1 MVTEPKRNDGNRKR
15 FYTNNNRGRIRAS
28 GILNSSKKQG
38 SEINKNKSEDKTNQE
53 KTLMQIRPYI
63 HGQGYANFTQNSNR
77 LVRTSKSNRQNNT
90 NNTRRIDQNVN
101 KFAKQVCPQNTFENN
116 ENNNKDVIRIIPLG
130 GVEEIGK
137 NMTVI
142 EYKDEIIIV
151 DVGLQFPGEDAP
163 GVDYIIPDTN
173 YLLKKKKNIK
183 GIFVTHGHLDHIGG
197 IPYVVERLGNP
208 TIYSRLLPI
217 LMIKKRNDEFPSLP
231 KMNLRVVEKE
241 SRIIVGKHLSV
252 RFFNV
257 THTIPDSMGLI
268 IETPHGNIIFTGDIK
283 IDHDND
289 KPLQHEINT
298 FEKLG
303 KENNLVLLADSTNVE
318 KTGWS
323 FSERTVHENLK
334 KIIAESKGRLIIGTF
349 SSLLERIIFIIKTA
363 EELGKK
369 VVIKGKSMRDN
380 IAIAKEIK
388 MLDVK
393 PTTII
398 PPEEMENYP
407 TNKLVILATGAQGD
421 ELAALMR
428 MSQKKD
434 PHIKL
439 NKNDVVLLSSSIIP
453 GNEKSVQKLKDNISR
468 QGSKIIHYRMA
479 DIHSSGHANYEEI
492 LWVHKM
498 IKPKFFIPIHG
509 HHFMLRVHAEI
520 AKTAGMN
527 EDNIVIPDNGSI
539 IEITDGGQKI
549 AKSKETASAGV
560 VMVDGLGN
568 GDVSDVVIRDRQILA
583 EDGMFVIIAIID
595 IKTGKVKQSPDIIS
609 RGFIYLKES
618 QDLLKQVRI
627 LATKTIEK
635 ITTDMHPINLDYA
648 KNNLREKVGKFLA
661 QKTAKR
667 PIILPVILEV

>member
-1 MVTEPKRNDGNRKR
+1 MVTEPKRNDGNRKK
-15 FYTNNNRGRIRAS
+15 FYSNKNRNRIRAS
-28 GILNSSKKQG
+28 GILISSKKKEQDTNNKG
-38 SEINKNKSEDKTNQE
+38 ENKNTENKPQ
-53 KTLMQIRPYI
+53 MQIRPYI
-63 HGQGYANFTQNSNR
+63 HGQGYTNSSTNLNNFNKRNNR
-77 LVRTSKSNRQNNT
+77 TDLKK
-90 NNTRRIDQNVN
+90 IDQNIN
-101 KFAKQVCPQNTFENN
+101 KFSSQNNLQN
-116 ENNNKDVIRIIPLG
+116 SMGSYSSDNDVIRIIPLG

-137 NMTVI
+137 NMTVV
-142 EYKDEIIIV
+142 EYKDDIIIV
-151 DVGLQFPGEDAP
+151 DAGLQFPGEDAP

-173 YLLKKKKNIK
+173 YLLKKKKNIR
-183 GIFVTHGHLDHIGG
+183 GVFVTHGHLDHIGG
-197 IPYVVERLGNP
+197 IPYIIERLGNP
-208 TIYSRLLPI
+208 TVYSRLLPT
-217 LMIKKRNDEFPSLP
+217 LMIKKRNDEFPSLSQ
-231 KMNLRVVEKE
+231 MNLRVVEKE
-241 SRIIVGKHLSV
+241 SRVVMGKHLAV

-257 THTIPDSMGLI
+257 THTIPDSMGI
-268 IETPHGNIIFTGDIK
+268 IVETPHGNIIFTGDIK
-283 IDHDND
+283 IDHDDN
-289 KPLQHEINT
+289 KPLQHEVNT

-318 KTGWS
+318 KAGWS

-334 KIIAESKGRLIIGTF
+334 KIIAESTGRLIIGTF

-363 EELGKK
+363 EDLGKK

-434 PHIKL
+434 THIKL

-468 QGSKIIHYRMA
+468 QGCKIIHYRMA
-479 DIHSSGHANYEEI
+479 DVHSSGHANYEET
-492 LWVHKM
+492 LWVHQM

-509 HHFMLRVHAEI
+509 HHFMLRIHAEI
-520 AKTAGMN
+520 AKTAGMQ
-527 EDNIVIPDNGSI
+527 EDNIVIPDNGTI
-539 IEITDGGQKI
+539 IEITDKGQKI
-549 AKSKETASAGV
+549 RKAKETASAGV

-568 GDVSDVVIRDRQILA
+568 GDVSDIVIRDRQILS

-595 IKTGKVKQSPDIIS
+595 VKTGKVKQSPDIIS

-648 KNNLREKVGKFLA
+648 KNNLREKIGKFLA
-661 QKTAKR
+661 QKTGKR
-667 PIILPVILEV
+667 PIILPVIIEV